1 VTPIVVVRE
10 LRQQRVLRP
19 EGILKFVLIIEAS
32 RLETFNIQSFC
43 VFLQC
48 SFDLHNDLHWILEVD
63 I

>member
-1 VTPIVVVRE
+1 MRE

-19 EGILKFVLIIEAS
+19 EGFLKFVLIIEVIIEAS
-32 RLETFNIQSFC
+32 RLEMFNIQSFC